1 MKTIYLKSEPLM
13 AWQKP
18 TYYKLIGSD
27 NDITEVS
34 VWNATS
40 LELSHTD
47 DETWEDYLNY
57 IKSRDKTWDATLIEI
72 QKKEFDT
79 QYIKLTNKLN
89 NITSI

>member
-47 DETWEDYLNY
+47 DETWADYINY
-57 IKSRDKTWDATLIEI
+57 IKGRDTNHPLIEI
-72 QKKEFDT
+72 QRKEFDT